1 MARALVHYFLL
12 GGLLFGAKALYA
24 RSEVEGPEITV
35 RVASDASEAEVEAAI
50 RNAILLNEARRYG
63 WDRRDPVVF
72 SHLVRNMRFIEPETT
87 DDDLTL
93 YKRALDMGMQNH
105 DPIVRARLLYRA
117 GEALKFVPKD
127 RMPTR
132 EELEAHVAAHP
143 ERFER
148 EGRVRFQH
156 VFLSKTKRG
165 DALASDAK
173 AMRDRLAKLGDEAP
187 SGLGDPLPGVRPE
200 QVATVSKIR
209 EDYGP
214 DVARV
219 VAEAVPGVWRGPAS
233 SVYGLHFIKVV
244 DSEPSRVPPLE
255 VIGAEVR
262 ADRLREIREELRKE
276 RMDALRDAYTV
287 HVERAP

>member
-1 MARALVHYFLL
+1 MVRALVHYFLI
-12 GGLLFGAKALYA
+12 GGLLFGAKALHA

-50 RNAILLNEARRYG
+50 RDAILLNEARRYG

-93 YKRALDMGMQNH
+93 YKRALDMGMHNH

-117 GEALKFVPKD
+117 GEALKFVPKE

-132 EELEAHVAAHP
+132 EELEAHVSAHP

-173 AMRDRLAKLGDEAP
+173 AMRERLSKLGDETP
-187 SGLGDPLPGVRPE
+187 SGLGDPLPGVRAE

-214 DVARV
+214 DLASV
-219 VAEAVPGVWRGPAS
+219 VAEAIPGVWRGPAS
-233 SVYGLHFIKVV
+233 SVYGLHFVKVV

-262 ADRLREIREELRKE
+262 ADRLREIRDELRKE
-276 RMDALRDAYTV
+276 RMAKLRDAYTV